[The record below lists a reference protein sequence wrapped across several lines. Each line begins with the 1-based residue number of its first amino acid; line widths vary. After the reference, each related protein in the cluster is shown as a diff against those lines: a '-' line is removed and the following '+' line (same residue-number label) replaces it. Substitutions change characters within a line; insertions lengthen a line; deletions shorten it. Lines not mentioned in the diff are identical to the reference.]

1 MVVSQSSVAESLFRG
16 QSVIGQLSDQLGG
29 GSVSGQSPVSYQL
42 VACPKCHLAAAQW
55 SACLVS
61 PGLTGSTGIHT
72 GWRTQASERS
82 KGLSYTPSCSG
93 LPCAQRNWVL
103 LPVALG
109 GIRSLGV
116 LAVTVASEIG
126 RGDRTGP

>member
-29 GSVSGQSPVSYQL
+29 GSMSGQSPVSYQL
-42 VACPKCHLAAAQW
+42 VACPKCHLAAVQW

-61 PGLTGSTGIHT
+61 PGLTGFNMAATGIHT

-82 KGLSYTPSCSG
+82 EGLSYAPSCSG
-93 LPCAQRNWVL
+93 LLGAQRAGF
-103 LPVALG
+103 VACG
-109 GIRSLGV
+109 SGRHSL
-116 LAVTVASEIG
+116 T
-126 RGDRTGP
+126 